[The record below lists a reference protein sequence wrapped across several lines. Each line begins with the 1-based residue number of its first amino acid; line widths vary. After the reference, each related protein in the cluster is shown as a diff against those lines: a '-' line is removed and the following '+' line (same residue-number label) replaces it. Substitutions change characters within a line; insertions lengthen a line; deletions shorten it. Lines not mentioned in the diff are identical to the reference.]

1 MNLLTYI
8 AFFSLKRST
17 QSMDF
22 NYDRIL
28 SRVIK
33 CQKKI
38 KDKRGGI
45 FIKVI
50 YIGSL
55 ISRQELA

>member
-22 NYDRIL
+22 NYDLI
-28 SRVIK
+28 SRYQVPE
-33 CQKKI
+33 
-38 KDKRGGI
+38 KDKR
-45 FIKVI
+45 
-50 YIGSL
+50 
-55 ISRQELA
+55 

>member
-22 NYDRIL
+22 NYDRFI
-28 SRVIK
+28 SCYQVPE
-33 CQKKI
+33 
-38 KDKRGGI
+38 KDKR
-45 FIKVI
+45 
-50 YIGSL
+50 
-55 ISRQELA
+55 